1 MVSVDV
7 KHHVYLLT
15 YQVHGCMVAWLKQ
28 QLRGALVAAQWRR
41 DTALTL
47 PFFWRPSTVSPV
59 FFERYPRSSL
69 HSLAPPPPPPP
80 PSLISNLASVDV
92 KLCVTRACLL
102 VCHDQLAVAKDISP
116 MARKIVTLNNTKTRS
131 LCQWRWIETIS
142 TGSPQRIT
150 LTLFTVRD
158 TVWPSAPHPPPPYF
172 PLLDRS
178 DHKQLHG

>member
-1 MVSVDV
+1 MVETAIARCTSRCAMATG
-7 KHHVYLLT
+7 HRLNTSILLAAF
-15 YQVHGCMVAWLKQ
+15 HGLSGLFREVSA
-28 QLRGALVAAQWRR
+28 VE
-41 DTALTL
+41 
-47 PFFWRPSTVSPV
+47 PSLS
-59 FFERYPRSSL
+59 R
-69 HSLAPPPPPPP
+69 PPPPPP

-158 TVWPSAPHPPPPYF
+158 TVWPSAPPPPPLTF
-172 PLLDRS
+172 LC
-178 DHKQLHG
+178 